1 MITNDHDPHGGS
13 GMGGGAPR
21 VGRAG
26 GGARR
31 ARACPSRG
39 AAARRARRGLAGA
52 GHGAVLR
59 VRRARRRLTPR
70 QTEERLRVA
79 RALEGLPKASAALA
93 GGRIHFTALRELSR
107 VLTPETEAEWLTA
120 SEGKS
125 VGEIEKLVSG
135 RRVGD
140 RPGDRPR
147 AEARRHRIV
156 LEVSAETFAAY
167 RQAQA
172 KMRLD
177 ADARLTEEEG
187 LLLMARTVLAGPAD
201 SGRSNYQ
208 IHVTR
213 CDACGGTT
221 HDARGQ
227 AVAVDA
233 AVAELADC
241 DAQRVD
247 DAGRATQ
254 DIPPATRRAV
264 VRRQHGRCAV
274 PGCRQAVFTDVHHI
288 RLRSEGGTH
297 DPDNLMLVCAAHHG
311 SVHRGQLTIDGNWSA
326 GLRFTHADG
335 SAYGAPARPRVA
347 VMLSDVHQ
355 ALTGLGFKERE
366 ARWMVA
372 ELRPQVGEDGTMSLE
387 QAIRRALAVWRT
399 RRAEHGSAAPMAA

>member
-1 MITNDHDPHGGS
+1 
-13 GMGGGAPR
+13 GGGT
-21 VGRAG
+21 
-26 GGARR
+26 ARQ
-31 ARACPSRG
+31 SEG
-39 AAARRARRGLAGA
+39 
-52 GHGAVLR
+52 
-59 VRRARRRLTPR
+59 
-70 QTEERLRVA
+70 RLRVA
-79 RALEGLPKASAALA
+79 RALERLPKTSAALA

-177 ADARLTEEEG
+177 ADAPLTAEG
-187 LLLMARTVLAGPAD
+187 GLRRLAGPVRAVTAEC
-201 SGRSNYQ
+201 GRSNYQ
-208 IHVTR
+208 IDVPG
-213 CDACGGTT
+213 CDACGRTT
-221 HDARGQ
+221 HDAGGQ

-247 DAGRATQ
+247 GAGRATQ

-274 PGCRQAVFTDVHHI
+274 PGCRHAVFTDVHHI
-288 RLRSEGGTH
+288 RLRSEGGPH
-297 DPDNLMLVCAAHHG
+297 DPDNLILLCARHHG
-311 SVHRGQLTIDGNWSA
+311 AVHRGGLEIDGTWST

-335 SAYGAPARPRVA
+335 SRYGAPARPRVA
-347 VMLSDVHQ
+347 SLLSDVHR
-355 ALTGLGFKERE
+355 ALTGLGFKDRE

-372 ELRPQVGEDGTMSLE
+372 ELRPQVGEHGTVSLE
-387 QAIRRALAVWRT
+387 EAIRRALAIC
-399 RRAEHGSAAPMAA
+399 

>member
-1 MITNDHDPHGGS
+1 MTMVHTGEVEWESAHC
-13 GMGGGAPR
+13 ALVR
-21 VGRAG
+21 LAAVRA
-26 GGARR
+26 AHEH
-31 ARACPSRG
+31 ALG
-39 AAARRARRGLAGA
+39 AALLRAE
-52 GHGAVLR
+52 
-59 VRRARRRLTPR
+59 RAEVWRALGMATFFEYAERIVGLTPR

-79 RALEGLPKASAALA
+79 RALERLPETSAALA
-93 GGRIHFTALRELSR
+93 GGRVHFTAVRELTR
-107 VLTPETEAEWLTA
+107 VLAPETEAEWLAA

-125 VGEIEKLVSG
+125 VGEIETLVSG

-167 RQAQA
+167 REAQA
-172 KMRLD
+172 KMRQD

-213 CDACGGTT
+213 CDACGRTT

-227 AVAVDA
+227 AVAVEA
-233 AVAELADC
+233 VVAELADC

-247 DAGRATQ
+247 EAGRATQ
-254 DIPPATRRAV
+254 DIPPTTRRAV

-274 PGCRQAVFTDVHHI
+274 PGCRHAVFTDVHHI

-297 DPDNLMLVCAAHHG
+297 DPDNLILLCAVHHG
-311 SVHRGQLTIDGNWSA
+311 AVHRGAVSIYGSWST

-335 SAYGAPARPRVA
+335 STYGAPARPRVA
-347 VMLSDVHQ
+347 SLLCDVHQ
-355 ALTGLGFKERE
+355 ALTGLGFKDRE

-372 ELRPQVGEDGTMSLE
+372 ELRPQVGEDGTLSLE
-387 QAIRRALAVWRT
+387 QAIRRALAAWRT
-399 RRAEHGSAAPMAA
+399 RRAENGLAAPMDA